1 LFYFNIWAKVN
12 DRKLTCHNLEEVAP
26 DKFDQQNTASK
37 HGDETVTAEVN
48 NYVKLCHS
56 LALFTSAVSDY
67 FTDG

>member
-1 LFYFNIWAKVN
+1 
-12 DRKLTCHNLEEVAP
+12 LEEVAP